1 MELIFCSRPG
11 KHKNMFEMLNDKTDV
26 NNLRDMYTK
35 LSLVEY
41 IENVNEYEDEYDDTY
56 DDIDTAVGNEGNTE
70 VEERYV
76 QHIIII
82 QNKVSHK
89 MVKKDGFI
97 NTNLAVCMEVL
108 VYGRD
113 ICI

>member
-1 MELIFCSRPG
+1 
-11 KHKNMFEMLNDKTDV
+11 MLNDKTDV

-82 QNKVSHK
+82 QNKLSHK
-89 MVKKDGFI
+89 MVGKDGFI
-97 NTNLAVCMEVL
+97 NTNLAVCTSAWKRCL
-108 VYGRD
+108 YLT
-113 ICI
+113 

>member
-1 MELIFCSRPG
+1 
-11 KHKNMFEMLNDKTDV
+11 MFEMLNDKTDV

-41 IENVNEYEDEYDDTY
+41 MENVNEYEDEYDDTY

-76 QHIIII
+76 HNIT
-82 QNKVSHK
+82 
-89 MVKKDGFI
+89 FI
-97 NTNLAVCMEVL
+97 FRIL
-108 VYGRD
+108 D
-113 ICI
+113 